1 MKDGSGQGYYRT
13 AAFAQLAGMNKKTL
27 QYYDEIGLFRPARVE
42 ENGYRYYSI
51 FQLDRLALIA
61 ALKDLGLPLKEIK
74 RYLDSGDL
82 ALMDQLLDQ
91 QSRELARRLA
101 QLNARKAMLERV
113 RRENRDFLQY
123 CGQGPQRLCQE
134 ADRLAVLLTDAE
146 MRSHK
151 LVIMNYLTD
160 GPGTGMCSEGE
171 ESFIYQ
177 RRADG
182 PIPMPGGE
190 YLCLFEASDQPLRLW
205 MAGARKTLEEYAGAH
220 GLALEGKSYA
230 EFNELSVNPQ
240 KPQTEGLRVLRV
252 RILE

>member
-1 MKDGSGQGYYRT
+1 MEKDFAQGYYRT
-13 AAFAQLAGMNKKTL
+13 AAFARLAGMNKKTL
-27 QYYDEIGLFRPARVE
+27 QYYDEIGLFRPARVG

-82 ALMDQLLDQ
+82 SLMDQLLDQ

-101 QLNARKAMLERV
+101 QLTARKAMLERV

-123 CGQGPQRLCQE
+123 CGQGPQRLHQE
-134 ADRLAVLLTDAE
+134 PDRLAVLLTDAE

-177 RRADG
+177 RRGDG
-182 PIPMPGGE
+182 PIQMPGGD
-190 YLCLFEASDQPLRLW
+190 YLCLFEASDQPLRAW

-220 GLALEGKSYA
+220 GLALENKSYA

>member
-1 MKDGSGQGYYRT
+1 MKDDSGQGYYRT

-42 ENGYRYYSI
+42 ANGYRYYSI

-123 CGQGPQRLCQE
+123 CG
-134 ADRLAVLLTDAE
+134 
-146 MRSHK
+146 
-151 LVIMNYLTD
+151 
-160 GPGTGMCSEGE
+160 
-171 ESFIYQ
+171 
-177 RRADG
+177 
-182 PIPMPGGE
+182 
-190 YLCLFEASDQPLRLW
+190 
-205 MAGARKTLEEYAGAH
+205 
-220 GLALEGKSYA
+220 
-230 EFNELSVNPQ
+230 
-240 KPQTEGLRVLRV
+240 
-252 RILE
+252 

>member
-42 ENGYRYYSI
+42 ANGYRYYSI

-123 CGQGPQRLCQE
+123 CGQGPQRLC
-134 ADRLAVLLTDAE
+134 
-146 MRSHK
+146 
-151 LVIMNYLTD
+151 
-160 GPGTGMCSEGE
+160 
-171 ESFIYQ
+171 
-177 RRADG
+177 
-182 PIPMPGGE
+182 
-190 YLCLFEASDQPLRLW
+190 
-205 MAGARKTLEEYAGAH
+205 
-220 GLALEGKSYA
+220 
-230 EFNELSVNPQ
+230 
-240 KPQTEGLRVLRV
+240 
-252 RILE
+252 

>member
-42 ENGYRYYSI
+42 ANGYRYYSI

-113 RRENRDFLQY
+113 RRENRDFLQ
-123 CGQGPQRLCQE
+123 
-134 ADRLAVLLTDAE
+134 
-146 MRSHK
+146 
-151 LVIMNYLTD
+151 
-160 GPGTGMCSEGE
+160 
-171 ESFIYQ
+171 
-177 RRADG
+177 
-182 PIPMPGGE
+182 
-190 YLCLFEASDQPLRLW
+190 
-205 MAGARKTLEEYAGAH
+205 
-220 GLALEGKSYA
+220 
-230 EFNELSVNPQ
+230 
-240 KPQTEGLRVLRV
+240 
-252 RILE
+252 